1 MSGVCLQAYRK
12 SLKMVSA
19 YKTQLDVQP
28 IKGLLVSKTYG
39 IAKAMP

>member
-1 MSGVCLQAYRK
+1 MVCLQAYRK

-19 YKTQLDVQP
+19 YKTQFDVQ
-28 IKGLLVSKTYG
+28 LLRGFWFRRTYG